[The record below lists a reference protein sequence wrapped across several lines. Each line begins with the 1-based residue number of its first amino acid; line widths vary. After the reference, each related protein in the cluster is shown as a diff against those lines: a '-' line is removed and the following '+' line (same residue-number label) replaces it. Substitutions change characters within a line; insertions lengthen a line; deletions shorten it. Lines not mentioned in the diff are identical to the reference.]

1 MNCLVKNMKIILPVA
16 GKGTRLRPHTF
27 TKPKSLLKVAGK
39 SVLSHIIED
48 LMKIKDSEFIFIVDD
63 NGDVIKDY
71 VERRYKLNAEY
82 VVQSKQLGPAHA
94 VWLAKEFVKD
104 GDDILVVF
112 NDTICITDYSNISDY
127 CSGGDGMI
135 YVSKTEDP
143 QRFGIVDMDDDKSIK
158 RIVEK
163 PKEDIGNLAV
173 VGVYYFKDGR
183 KFMEA
188 CDSMIEQE
196 QIEKGE
202 YYMNFPIRTMIG
214 NGAKLRAKTVEKW
227 LDCGKPE
234 TLLHTNR
241 EILSMNYS
249 GEPMLVND
257 SLIIPP
263 VYISDSAVIKNSH
276 IGPYVSIGKDAQIC
290 NCKLENSIIDDG
302 AILDGINLGDSIVGQ
317 NAGVMGNARKL
328 NIGDNS
334 IVDLRK

>member
-1 MNCLVKNMKIILPVA
+1 MKIILPVA

-158 RIVEK
+158 RIVY
-163 PKEDIGNLAV
+163 G
-173 VGVYYFKDGR
+173 
-183 KFMEA
+183 
-188 CDSMIEQE
+188 
-196 QIEKGE
+196 
-202 YYMNFPIRTMIG
+202 
-214 NGAKLRAKTVEKW
+214 
-227 LDCGKPE
+227 
-234 TLLHTNR
+234 
-241 EILSMNYS
+241 
-249 GEPMLVND
+249 
-257 SLIIPP
+257 
-263 VYISDSAVIKNSH
+263 
-276 IGPYVSIGKDAQIC
+276 
-290 NCKLENSIIDDG
+290 
-302 AILDGINLGDSIVGQ
+302 
-317 NAGVMGNARKL
+317 
-328 NIGDNS
+328 
-334 IVDLRK
+334 